1 MSDLKP
7 CPFCGSAAIL
17 DDRMFSR
24 DGVLLYHEYQ
34 VVCSSCGARVYY
46 GQTSNCYKSQP
57 EAIKEAI
64 EWWNR
69 RANDGTD

>member
-1 MSDLKP
+1 MSVELKP

-17 DDRMFSR
+17 DDRSFSR
-24 DGVLLYHEYQ
+24 DGVLQYHEYQ

-69 RANDGTD
+69 RAET